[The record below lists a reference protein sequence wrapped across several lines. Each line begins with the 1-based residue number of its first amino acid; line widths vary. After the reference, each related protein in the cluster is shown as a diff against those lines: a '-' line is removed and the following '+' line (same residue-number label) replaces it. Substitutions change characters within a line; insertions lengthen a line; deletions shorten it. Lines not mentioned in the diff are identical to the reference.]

1 MRLWAF
7 SFLSGILIVQQQSSL
22 PVLSWLA
29 IGLLVIVAIKPFR
42 KRISNSCLLVLVSG
56 LAFGFA
62 WALGH
67 AHWMMSQRLLP
78 QYEGVDLVI
87 EGQVISLPVSPLKTS
102 SAKQYGFGQQRVRFD
117 FSPTKIRLA
126 GNLPQNIA
134 LVQFP
139 KRIRLS
145 WYKPMAIVEAG
156 QFWRFTVRLKR
167 PYGLM
172 NPGGFDYESW
182 LFQKRIQA
190 KGSIRNNDKNQLI
203 IRNTS
208 SSFTYTFMLEL
219 RQLILKTLTD
229 KLEIGEHS
237 AFIRHVTQSLILGYR
252 GGLDASQW
260 QTFQRTGTTHLMAIS
275 GLHIG
280 LVAALIYA
288 LAGFLWRHSGRLT
301 GQGCQFLPA
310 PQFAAIAALLAA
322 VLYAILAGFTIP
334 TQRALVMLSVAM
346 LHIVFKRTPLPASK
360 TIAVALVLV
369 LLLDP
374 LAVLAQGFWLSF
386 MAVSLII
393 YLTRHTNSRQSFTED
408 KSDTIDELV
417 LDKKVDEQSF
427 IRRLVEKFIFSIL
440 NFGRIQ
446 WILTIAMFPM
456 VLYFYQSSSLV
467 SPIANFVAI
476 PVISLAVVPLMF
488 VATLFLFINISIA
501 NFLFSVVDFVYSLL
515 WQFLESLAGWQ
526 YATVEFSIGS
536 LWGMLACYLA
546 IVLWLCIKGT
556 PMRWLALVL
565 ILPVFFYSTV
575 TLKQGEAIVTVLD
588 VGQGLST
595 IVQTKLHTLV
605 FDTGPRYSQN
615 FDTGR
620 AVVIPYLRKIGRS
633 NIDTLILSHGD
644 NDHIGGFN
652 SIASMLPIKHVLT
665 SIPGSPVFDSLIYNS
680 LIDDSGLYNS
690 FRNKSQP
697 LKKPQ
702 VSMCHLGQKWQYD
715 GVEFAIVSP
724 LERIHAENGHD
735 ENNQSCVLKVTT
747 QFGRVL
753 ISGDIERE
761 TESYLY
767 HSMPEKLAAEI
778 LVIPHHGSNTSSLEG
793 FIKAVAPQYA
803 VFTVGYK
810 NRYRLP
816 NSKVIRRYQQ
826 LSQAKL
832 LKSNETGALIFK
844 LQQDSALQPHAY
856 RQQAKRYWHT
866 SDLAA
871 F

>member
-1 MRLWAF
+1 
-7 SFLSGILIVQQQSSL
+7 
-22 PVLSWLA
+22 
-29 IGLLVIVAIKPFR
+29 
-42 KRISNSCLLVLVSG
+42 
-56 LAFGFA
+56 
-62 WALGH
+62 
-67 AHWMMSQRLLP
+67 
-78 QYEGVDLVI
+78 
-87 EGQVISLPVSPLKTS
+87 
-102 SAKQYGFGQQRVRFD
+102 
-117 FSPTKIRLA
+117 
-126 GNLPQNIA
+126 
-134 LVQFP
+134 
-139 KRIRLS
+139 
-145 WYKPMAIVEAG
+145 
-156 QFWRFTVRLKR
+156 
-167 PYGLM
+167 
-172 NPGGFDYESW
+172 
-182 LFQKRIQA
+182 
-190 KGSIRNNDKNQLI
+190 
-203 IRNTS
+203 
-208 SSFTYTFMLEL
+208 
-219 RQLILKTLTD
+219 
-229 KLEIGEHS
+229 
-237 AFIRHVTQSLILGYR
+237 
-252 GGLDASQW
+252 
-260 QTFQRTGTTHLMAIS
+260 
-275 GLHIG
+275 
-280 LVAALIYA
+280 
-288 LAGFLWRHSGRLT
+288 
-301 GQGCQFLPA
+301 
-310 PQFAAIAALLAA
+310 
-322 VLYAILAGFTIP
+322 
-334 TQRALVMLSVAM
+334 
-346 LHIVFKRTPLPASK
+346 
-360 TIAVALVLV
+360 
-369 LLLDP
+369 
-374 LAVLAQGFWLSF
+374 
-386 MAVSLII
+386 
-393 YLTRHTNSRQSFTED
+393 
-408 KSDTIDELV
+408 
-417 LDKKVDEQSF
+417 
-427 IRRLVEKFIFSIL
+427 
-440 NFGRIQ
+440 
-446 WILTIAMFPM
+446 
-456 VLYFYQSSSLV
+456 
-467 SPIANFVAI
+467 
-476 PVISLAVVPLMF
+476 
-488 VATLFLFINISIA
+488 
-501 NFLFSVVDFVYSLL
+501 
-515 WQFLESLAGWQ
+515 
-526 YATVEFSIGS
+526 
-536 LWGMLACYLA
+536 
-546 IVLWLCIKGT
+546 
-556 PMRWLALVL
+556 MRWLALVL

>member
-7 SFLSGILIVQQQSSL
+7 SFLSGILIVQQLSSL

-29 IGLLVIVAIKPFR
+29 VGLLSIIAIKPFR
-42 KRISNSCLLVLVSG
+42 KRISNSWLLVLASG

-87 EGQVISLPVSPLKTS
+87 EGQIISLPVSPLKTP

-117 FSPTKIRLA
+117 FKPTKISLA
-126 GNLPQNIA
+126 GKLPKNIA
-134 LVQFP
+134 RAQFP

-145 WYKPMAIVEAG
+145 WYKPTAIVEAG

-190 KGSIRNNDKNQLI
+190 KGSIRNNINNQLLI
-203 IRNTS
+203 KYTS
-208 SSFTYTFMLEL
+208 SSFAYTLMLEF
-219 RQLILKTLTD
+219 RQLILNKITN

-237 AFIRHVTQSLILGYR
+237 AFIRNVTQSLILGYR

-280 LVAALIYA
+280 LVAALIYG
-288 LAGFLWRHSGRLT
+288 LAGLLWRHSGRLIRR
-301 GQGCQFLPA
+301 GCQTLAA

-393 YLTRHTNSRQSFTED
+393 YLMRLSNPWQTFSSE
-408 KSDTIDELV
+408 KSEVIDELV
-417 LDKKVDEQSF
+417 FDTKVDEKSF
-427 IRRLVEKFIFSIL
+427 IRKLVEKFVLSIL

-446 WILTIAMFPM
+446 WLLTVAMFPM

-488 VATLFLFINISIA
+488 VATLFLFINTSIA
-501 NFLFSVVDFVYSLL
+501 NLLFSVVDFVYSWL

-536 LWGMLACYLA
+536 LWGMLFCYLA
-546 IVLWLCIKGT
+546 IVLWLCVKGT
-556 PMRWLALVL
+556 PMRWLALVF
-565 ILPVFFYSTV
+565 ILPVLFYSTSS
-575 TLKQGEAIVTVLD
+575 LKQGEAIVTVLD

-620 AVVIPYLRKIGRS
+620 AVIIPYLRKIGRS

-644 NDHIGGFN
+644 NDHVGGFN
-652 SIASMLPIKHVLT
+652 SIASMMPINHVLS
-665 SIPGSPVFDSLIYNS
+665 SIPDSSIFDSLIDNS
-680 LIDDSGLYNS
+680 WLYNS

-697 LKKPQ
+697 LKERQ

-724 LERIHAENGHD
+724 LEFIQSENGHD

-753 ISGDIERE
+753 VSGDIERE

-767 HSMPEKLAAEI
+767 HVLPEKLAAEI

-816 NSKVIRRYQQ
+816 NSKVISRYQQ

-832 LKSNETGALIFK
+832 FRSNETGALIFK
-844 LQQDSALQPHAY
+844 LQHDSALQPLEY
-856 RQQAKRYWHT
+856 RKLARRYWHT
-866 SDLAA
+866 SDLEA